1 MGGIAHADKEAVGQ
15 YDGLTDARGAGDEL
29 LAEARG
35 YVRVRALGMP
45 AAMVFMVLQVSFLG
59 GRDWRPP
66 TAAAVVACIA
76 NLMADLLL
84 VAK

>member
-1 MGGIAHADKEAVGQ
+1 M
-15 YDGLTDARGAGDEL
+15 
-29 LAEARG
+29 
-35 YVRVRALGMP
+35 VR
-45 AAMVFMVLQVSFLG
+45 MVLQASFLG

-76 NLMADLLL
+76 NLLADLLL